1 MMYLLELFDDDAT
14 GGRRQHDPWNRLMMS
29 DYSNIFVSIP
39 KQLVCSDSDLLV
51 TEIESRVELSERP
64 TTNGPNME
72 LPEQTT

>member
-1 MMYLLELFDDDAT
+1 MMMLREVADNMIHEIVWWWAIIQTYLFRFPNSLLF
-14 GGRRQHDPWNRLMMS
+14 
-29 DYSNIFVSIP
+29 
-39 KQLVCSDSDLLV
+39 CSDSDLLV